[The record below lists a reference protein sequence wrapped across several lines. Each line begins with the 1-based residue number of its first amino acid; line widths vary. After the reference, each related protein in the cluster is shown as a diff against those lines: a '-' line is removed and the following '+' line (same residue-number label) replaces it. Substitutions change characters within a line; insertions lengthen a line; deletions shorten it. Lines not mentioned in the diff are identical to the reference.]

1 MERPA
6 SAASSAATATATAT
20 AIAHTSHTAT
30 FHTSATST
38 STSSSTHNVPESRSS
53 CSTTITSLFL
63 KNCRLL
69 DLDLLPD
76 WPSVTPASLGNDDA
90 STRIR
95 CAEWCLYQLFRTYDS
110 ATTVDKLQ
118 PFFPPLEPLQSIN
131 LRAALY
137 RCLNELKKNGLLGRH
152 VLLRK
157 SMLDDCQADK
167 FWELCLAFSAIV
179 LRKIRVERK
188 NKHAKPIAERTATA
202 EALNKSQRDSM
213 LPLAIAHRAALTK
226 VLAQKDKKRQTYAR
240 LYDVLIDKEA
250 DLHVRGIHAQHQ
262 ADKKRPRPSTMAQD
276 VLDKRWVGSNAV
288 RDALLDGR
296 GAPGADN
303 LLIISFDQVW
313 EANDADRLF
322 KREASDTGILEDVEA
337 RTRHQKRRLV
347 KWQTFHEKL
356 LSSKPKPTKEEVATK
371 QHQLRF
377 DRHQNLTLRDI
388 SDNPRSPS
396 SPSRHARS
404 ESVAKYD
411 EILTAMRE
419 ELRKR
424 SVTDPVSPTKPAE
437 RVRRP
442 PNRRP
447 NNSVDAM
454 IRSASPEPHQKSMSQ
469 TAVPLRPMFGKRV
482 SSRSRSYHQPKVI
495 NQREPIPLKSEIFS
509 PLKTER
515 RSSATPSPRGSILAS
530 PIEDPLL
537 ESGIDHVIGGAVQ
550 RMRQNSDSTDTG
562 LGTISP
568 SRSTSSTNSP
578 RVSWK
583 SQISE
588 NADSAVEIPSRL
600 SAATRNLDSVGRT
613 VRPSLADRTR
623 MSMAFKSTEDTLSLR
638 TEAETIDKDTVRDN
652 FEPVE
657 SADLPQR
664 RPTLQERTRQ
674 SISLAPGPSPAPRKA
689 PSHARSRTSQYPV
702 NQFETPEKS
711 LPRRSTMSLAVNVE
725 AGAVENDSMVK
736 RNITP
741 REKLFDQDAEYASIF
756 KARPKVARSPDLT
769 PQIDSGHGSMETE
782 EGEEDAVG
790 VGSPLVGR

>member
-6 SAASSAATATATAT
+6 SAASSAAN
-20 AIAHTSHTAT
+20 TSHTAT
-30 FHTSATST
+30 SHTRTTSK
-38 STSSSTHNVPESRSS
+38 HDVAESRSP
-53 CSTTITSLFL
+53 CGTTLASLFI

-76 WPSVTPASLGNDDA
+76 WPSITPPSLGNQDA
-90 STRIR
+90 RTRIR
-95 CAEWCLYQLFRTYDS
+95 CAEWSLYQLFRIYDS
-110 ATTVDKLQ
+110 ATTLDKLQ

-137 RCLNELKKNGLLGRH
+137 RCLNELKKNGLLGRE
-152 VLLRK
+152 VVLRK
-157 SMLDDCQADK
+157 SMLDDCQGDK
-167 FWELCLAFSAIV
+167 FWELCLSFSGLV
-179 LRKIRVERK
+179 MRKVRMERK
-188 NKHAKPIAERTATA
+188 NKHVRPVAERTAFA

-250 DLHVRGIHAQHQ
+250 DLRVRKIHAQDQ
-262 ADKKRPRPSTMAQD
+262 AGKKRLRPSTMAQD

-288 RDALLDGR
+288 RDALLDGH
-296 GAPGADN
+296 GAAGADN
-303 LLIISFDQVW
+303 LLAKSFDQVW
-313 EANDADRLF
+313 EANDANRLF
-322 KREASDTGILEDVEA
+322 KREASETGILEDLEA

-356 LSSKPKPTKEEVATK
+356 LSSKPKATKEEVATK
-371 QHQLRF
+371 QHQFCF

-388 SDNPRSPS
+388 SDNLHSPS
-396 SPSRHARS
+396 SPFKHARS
-404 ESVAKYD
+404 ESVTKYD

-419 ELRKR
+419 ELRKK
-424 SVTDPVSPTKPAE
+424 SAADPVSPTKPIE

-442 PNRRP
+442 LNRRP
-447 NNSVDAM
+447 NHSVDDM
-454 IRSASPEPHQKSMSQ
+454 VRSASPEPHQRSMSQ

-482 SSRSRSYHQPKVI
+482 SSMSRSYHQPKVI

-515 RSSATPSPRGSILAS
+515 ISSATPSPRGSILAS

-537 ESGIDHVIGGAVQ
+537 ESGNNNADGGALQ
-550 RMRQNSDSTDTG
+550 RLRQKSDSTDTG
-562 LGTISP
+562 LGTNSP

-588 NADSAVEIPSRL
+588 SADSAVEIPFRL
-600 SAATRNLDSVGRT
+600 SAATRCLDSVGRP

-623 MSMAFKSTEDTLSLR
+623 MSMAFKSTEDTPNLR
-638 TEAETIDKDTVRDN
+638 SQAETIDEDTARDK
-652 FEPVE
+652 FKLVEP
-657 SADLPQR
+657 ADLPQ

-674 SISLAPGPSPAPRKA
+674 SISQAPGPSPALRKA
-689 PSHARSRTSQYPV
+689 RHARSRTSQFPV
-702 NQFETPEKS
+702 NQFETPEKP

-725 AGAVENDSMVK
+725 AGAEENDPMVK

-769 PQIDSGHGSMETE
+769 PQIDSGHGSKEDE
-782 EGEEDAVG
+782 EREGEDDAVG
-790 VGSPLVGR
+790 LGSPLVGR

>member
-6 SAASSAATATATAT
+6 SAASSAAN
-20 AIAHTSHTAT
+20 TSHTVSS
-30 FHTSATST
+30 HTRTTSK
-38 STSSSTHNVPESRSS
+38 HNVAESRSP
-53 CSTTITSLFL
+53 CGPTVVSLFI

-76 WPSVTPASLGNDDA
+76 WPSVTPASLGNQDA
-90 STRIR
+90 RTRIR
-95 CAEWCLYQLFRTYDS
+95 CAEWCLYQLFRIYDS
-110 ATTVDKLQ
+110 STTLDKLQ

-137 RCLNELKKNGLLGRH
+137 RCLNELKKNGLLGRE
-152 VLLRK
+152 VVLRK
-157 SMLDDCQADK
+157 SMLDDCQGDK
-167 FWELCLAFSAIV
+167 FWELCLSFSGIV

-188 NKHAKPIAERTATA
+188 NKHVKPFAERTATA
-202 EALNKSQRDSM
+202 EALSKGQRDSM

-226 VLAQKDKKRQTYAR
+226 VLAQRDKKRQTYAR
-240 LYDVLIDKEA
+240 LYDVLVDKEA
-250 DLHVRGIHAQHQ
+250 DLRVRKIHAQDQ
-262 ADKKRPRPSTMAQD
+262 VGKKKPRPSTMAQD

-288 RDALLDGR
+288 RDALLDGH
-296 GAPGADN
+296 GAAGADN
-303 LLIISFDQVW
+303 LLTKSFDQVW
-313 EANDADRLF
+313 EANDANRLF
-322 KREASDTGILEDVEA
+322 KREASETGILEDLEA

-356 LSSKPKPTKEEVATK
+356 LSSKPKATKGEVATK
-371 QHQLRF
+371 QHQFRF

-396 SPSRHARS
+396 SPSKHARS

-424 SVTDPVSPTKPAE
+424 SATDPVSPTKPIE

-454 IRSASPEPHQKSMSQ
+454 IRTASPEPHQRSMSQ

-509 PLKTER
+509 PLKTDR

-537 ESGIDHVIGGAVQ
+537 ESGIDNVVGGAVQ
-550 RMRQNSDSTDTG
+550 RLRQNSDSTDTG
-562 LGTISP
+562 LGTNSP

-638 TEAETIDKDTVRDN
+638 SEAETINEDTVRGS

-657 SADLPQR
+657 PADLPQR

-702 NQFETPEKS
+702 NQFETPEKP

-725 AGAVENDSMVK
+725 AGAEENDPMAK

-782 EGEEDAVG
+782 VGEGEEDAVG
-790 VGSPLVGR
+790 LGSPLVGR